1 MYGDT
6 TVIRRLARELREQ
19 ADEIKDE
26 ATRLVAR
33 TEQAE
38 WTGRAAGALRERVAA
53 QSRGLRSCAGDHEE
67 AADALDRHAARVERT
82 KELIAAIERRAV
94 RLVDAARDRLGD
106 AVDGLVDAVGSALP
120 GDAGDAADRLLAS
133 FEPPPHGHR
142 DWLAV
147 ELPGL

>member
-26 ATRLVAR
+26 AIRLVAR

-53 QSRGLRSCAGDHEE
+53 QSRGLRCCAADHEE

-82 KELIAAIERRAV
+82 KELIAAIERRAT

-106 AVDGLVDAVGSALP
+106 AVDGLVGAVGSALP
-120 GDAGDAADRLLAS
+120 GAAGDAADRLLAG
-133 FEPPPHGHR
+133 FEPPPRGHR

>member
-33 TEQAE
+33 TEQVD
-38 WTGRAAGALRERVAA
+38 WSGRAAGALRERVAA
-53 QSRGLRSCAGDHEE
+53 QSRGLRACAADHEE
-67 AADALDRHAARVERT
+67 AAEALDRHAARVERT
-82 KELIAAIERRAV
+82 KELIAAIERRAA

-106 AVDGLVDAVGSALP
+106 AVDGLVGAVGSALP
-120 GDAGDAADRLLAS
+120 GEAGDAADRLLDR
-133 FEPPPHGHR
+133 FEPPPRGHR